1 VDTQL
6 DLNKF
11 RTLIPISSLYED
23 SLLYLA
29 QQTQIEHLQRH
40 DRLFEIG
47 DEDADSV
54 FLISGAVR
62 ETSST
67 MHESEI
73 RAGSE
78 DALYALANFKPRQFY
93 AEVITDSATIA
104 RVDSNLLEKLL
115 AWGQFAPDLPPTL
128 GHQSTVGPN
137 AEDSEWMM
145 SMLQTTD
152 FLRLPSGNIH
162 ALFSR
167 LQEIPVKAGDS
178 IVEMGAPGDFYYMIK
193 RGRCKV
199 YRPVGSRGENLL
211 AELGPCASFGEE
223 ALVSDAPRNA
233 SVAMLTDGI
242 LMRLSKKDFTELLE
256 EPLLNWVE
264 GQTAADLLAD
274 GAVRVD
280 VRLESEYQKSALPGA
295 INIPLHRFRSKAP
308 ALDRSKQYILY
319 CDTGQ
324 RSSAA
329 AFLLG
334 QLGFDVYVLKGG
346 YSHSHA
352 HQEP

>member
-1 VDTQL
+1 MDIEL

-29 QQTQIEHLQRH
+29 RNTRVEQLQRG

-47 DEDADSV
+47 DEDPYSI
-54 FLISGAVR
+54 FLLAGGVR
-62 ETSST
+62 ETSSR
-67 MHESEI
+67 MHDAEI
-73 RAGSE
+73 FAGSE
-78 DALYALANFKPRQFY
+78 EALYALANFKPRQFQ
-93 AEVITDSATIA
+93 AEVITPTATIA

-128 GHQSTVGPN
+128 GERPTVGPN

-145 SMLQTTD
+145 SMLQTTA

-167 LQEIPVKAGDS
+167 LQEVPVKAGDL
-178 IVEMGAPGDFYYMIK
+178 IVEMGAPGDYYYMIK
-193 RGRCKV
+193 KGRCKV
-199 YRPVGSRGENLL
+199 FRPVGSHGENLL

-233 SVAMLTDGI
+233 SVKMLTDGI

-264 GQTAADLLAD
+264 GQEAADLLAD

-280 VRLESEYQKSALPGA
+280 VRLESEFRKSALPGA
-295 INIPLHRFRSKAP
+295 INIPLHRFRSRAP
-308 ALDRSKQYILY
+308 SLDRTKKYILY

-346 YSHSHA
+346 YSHSHDEA
-352 HQEP
+352 